1 MAHKRPLDA
10 AVPEQEA
17 APSPRKRL
25 RQAVFLVMRLER
37 RARAV
42 TVEQTVRQMQLGVA
56 QLLVLVMVLFSR
68 IGSME
73 ERLLLELPNM
83 LQGLVAEQLR
93 SLMVPMEDMIRSV
106 LRSEMQKPQAASL
119 PNGVCDPSSSR
130 AISEGPPE
138 TGGSSGV
145 VKLRFVG
152 ADRPKDPLFTSCPVK
167 WHNGQNAK
175 VAIFRN
181 EKQITGGDLSKLQI
195 EILPVNA
202 DFFTESGQEDF
213 TKEEFEK
220 HIHMCKG
227 KEVVLKTVN
236 LRNGEADLGSIIFA
250 ESSHLKKLRLTAK
263 VKRQDLTVR
272 VQEAITDPF
281 VVKDRRSESNEKSN
295 IPSKGDAVHTLKR
308 ISQNGKRFTA
318 LQGKKITTVKHL
330 MRQYH
335 KDKSALQK
343 LTGMKKEEW
352 NTMIKHATMCD
363 PGNEIYSYRVA
374 EENCELLFNDFYD
387 LVGMMS
393 NGCYVPVSA
402 LGQFQQ
408 LNNWK
413 TSGYKRLEERE
424 NSGDL
429 IPDYL
434 MRNDSPVRAM
444 PLNNVAGS
452 SVQARPAWRHP
463 NDMSAQQEFREQHP
477 VWQQNGF
484 SPAEVRSNNDAGPS
498 KQKAPLFSQYTAHQ
512 DLGQHGPSMPH
523 RHLPQGNNLN
533 GQGPFSG
540 QPTIPSYNVLPVPE
554 ELITGTSLIGQQ
566 NGHLSSLTTDAP
578 ELGQHHP
585 SMPQNE
591 TPYYPPQENN
601 LNGQGSFSGQP
612 TIPSHI
618 FPPVPKD
625 DLITAAGLIE
635 QHNGHLSSSM
645 TDAPGTSCPVTDG
658 LSQATSSFNHAADD
672 IWIGLSTTELQEILQ
687 QVNLPDQGFLQD
699 DDGELPNFST
709 QLDGYERD
717 GVNP

>member
-512 DLGQHGPSMPH
+512 
-523 RHLPQGNNLN
+523 
-533 GQGPFSG
+533 
-540 QPTIPSYNVLPVPE
+540 
-554 ELITGTSLIGQQ
+554 
-566 NGHLSSLTTDAP
+566 

-645 TDAPGTSCPVTDG
+645 TDAPGTSCPVTGVIATSQFFQFHYG

>member
-93 SLMVPMEDMIRSV
+93 YARV
-106 LRSEMQKPQAASL
+106 LSSRMQKPQAASL

-444 PLNNVAGS
+444 PLNNVA
-452 SVQARPAWRHP
+452 
-463 NDMSAQQEFREQHP
+463 EFREQHP